1 MKHKIGGTGTQRTR
15 LDQALVGLTIQNRKF
30 FAPEIL
36 ALADATLYKPNYL
49 CIMRRHD
56 LDIALL
62 NREDSW
68 RKLVIIFN
76 HINKNFEDYSTCCRY
91 IVFQWFNPPEKQ
103 NRKILF
109 QIGEELNPKVKLDL
123 DISFSN
129 DNWQKQRPVPNSKKH
144 AIHMLRAYKTEL
156 DKRLENS
163 DRSAAPEPTET
174 CCTIC

>member
-1 MKHKIGGTGTQRTR
+1 M
-15 LDQALVGLTIQNRKF
+15 VGLTIQNRKF
-30 FAPEIL
+30 FAPELL
-36 ALADATLYKPNYL
+36 ALVYVTLYEPNHL
-49 CIMRRHD
+49 TILPGHD
-56 LDIALL
+56 LDSALL
-62 NREDSW
+62 NRENSW
-68 RKLVIIFN
+68 LKLIIIFN
-76 HINKNFEDYSTCCRY
+76 HIDNNFKDYRACCRY

-129 DNWQKQRPVPNSKKH
+129 DNWQKQRLVPNSKKH
-144 AIHMLRAYKTEL
+144 AIYMLRAYKTEL

-163 DRSAAPEPTET
+163 VRSTAPEPTET